1 MMNKSVRELVIV
13 YDLDEKRN
21 TWRHEK
27 ILEIF
32 FNAIDNYQIA
42 RFTNSK
48 YAILSNDDDTVTH
61 PIFGNVKIFGWG
73 IMRNSEQ
80 SSLIIT
86 YN

>member
-1 MMNKSVRELVIV
+1 MMNKLVQELVIV

-27 ILEIF
+27 ILEIV
-32 FNAIDNYQIA
+32 FNAIDNYEKA
-42 RFTNSK
+42 RFTNSQ
-48 YAILSNDDDTVTH
+48 YAIISNDDDTVTH
-61 PIFGNVKIFGWG
+61 PIFDNVKRFGWG
-73 IMRNSEQ
+73 KMRNSEQ